1 MPFQIGCAHTM
12 PLQALERVRRVVSL
26 KLSVVQVILPD
37 WFPLQM
43 TEIIDYLEVM
53 AREAAPVGLVLYNP
67 PHAKKK
73 LSPEEFGMLRQAGI
87 PLVGCKVAGGSGQWY
102 QAMKEQTP
110 GLSIFVPGHHLARS
124 EEHTSELQSLMRIS
138 YAVFCLKKK

>member
-1 MPFQIGCAHTM
+1 MA
-12 PLQALERVRRVVSL
+12 
-26 KLSVVQVILPD
+26 
-37 WFPLQM
+37 
-43 TEIIDYLEVM
+43 EIIDYLEVM

-73 LSPEEFGMLRQAGI
+73 LSPEEFGMLRQEGI

-110 GLSIFVPGHHLARS
+110 GLSIFVPVQQLA
-124 EEHTSELQSLMRIS
+124 TGLLQGASGAYSSLAFLHPGTAHRGYQPVRHNI
-138 YAVFCLKKK
+138 AAARVRQDN